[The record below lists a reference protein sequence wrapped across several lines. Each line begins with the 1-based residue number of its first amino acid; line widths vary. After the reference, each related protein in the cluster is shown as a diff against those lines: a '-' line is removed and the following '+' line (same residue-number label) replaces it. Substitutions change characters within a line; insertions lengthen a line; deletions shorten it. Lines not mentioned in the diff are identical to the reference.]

1 MNKINFS
8 NINWCLK
15 KLFDQRKITSIFI
28 LFMYIF
34 SSVSVTYIASALPG
48 IILKIVSLNI
58 NNFYTA
64 ASFIVLTFLIF
75 FTVSMLSHI
84 FLYFFQLRSF
94 KTRFTMIPKV
104 SMRVLEIDY
113 EILDSAEGKTAID
126 KAYEAVYSGRARGVE
141 YELNQFGELSVNLWN
156 LILFCV
162 LSFYTSVFLTAY
174 VVVMGI
180 LIVLIKHRSTQ
191 WLITYKS
198 EKNTIQAKEKY
209 LVTEIMSEKSAKDI
223 RLYKLQDWFSTIFEN
238 MYKALTD
245 WNINE
250 QKSYMKYDILELL
263 LFVIRDSVIFIYLY
277 NMLKTDSMQI
287 ADAVMYYGIVLR
299 FNSWLNSI
307 SRTYSNL
314 LQNDVIINDLRK
326 FFALP
331 FYKTEGIQNDKIDIQ
346 KIEFKN
352 VSYRAKNSGKDI
364 IKNISFII
372 NKGDKIG
379 IVGANGAGKTTVIKL
394 LLGLYKPTSGEIY
407 INDKNA
413 ETFSISERLSMFS
426 VLFQDNA
433 LFAFTIA
440 QNITCKNDNTD
451 TEVLRL
457 SEVLKRTGLETKI
470 NALSKKTETVLFND
484 LEEGINLSGGEKQR
498 LLMARVLYHNTDFY
512 ILDEPTSALDA
523 IQEKNMYQ
531 LYNSELSNKTSVFIS
546 HRLGSTAFCSNIFF
560 MKDGQIIKSGTN
572 EELLQACEE
581 YKNMYNVQQSFYT
594 GDEKK

>member
-75 FTVSMLSHI
+75 FIVSMLSHI

-162 LSFYTSVFLTAY
+162 LSFYTNVFLTAY

-523 IQEKNMYQ
+523 IQEKKY
-531 LYNSELSNKTSVFIS
+531 V
-546 HRLGSTAFCSNIFF
+546 ST
-560 MKDGQIIKSGTN
+560 
-572 EELLQACEE
+572 L
-581 YKNMYNVQQSFYT
+581 
-594 GDEKK
+594 